1 MTGKSTNQS
10 DQAKKSSAIEFIM
23 PEPSE
28 AAQRSTLSKSVFLLP
43 SIMTL
48 SSMFAG
54 FYAIIAA
61 MQHQYI
67 HAAVAIFIAMIFDG
81 LDGRLARLTNTQTE
95 FGAQLDSIADM
106 VSFGLAPAVLI
117 YAFSLYRWGEIGWLI
132 AFLYAAC
139 TGLRLAKFNIAPSD
153 KSYFYG
159 LATPAAAAV
168 VASFIWVVTKYQL
181 SDFWV
186 HDVVLVLAI
195 VLSLLKVSSIPYRSF
210 KDVDLKAKVS
220 LLAIII
226 FIFILVF
233 VWAEPALVLLAFFGL
248 YALTGPIFWLVHRM
262 RRKSM

>member
-1 MTGKSTNQS
+1 MSDNQQNQS
-10 DQAKKSSAIEFIM
+10 KPSKVDLIM

-28 AAQRSTLSKSVFLLP
+28 EAKRSTLSKSIFLLP
-43 SIMTL
+43 SLMTL

-54 FYAIIAA
+54 FYGIIAA
-61 MQHQYI
+61 MSGHYV
-67 HAAVAIFIAMIFDG
+67 HTAVAIFIARVFDG

-117 YAFSLYRWGEIGWLI
+117 YIFSLMKWGKVGWLI

-159 LATPAAAAV
+159 LSTPAAAGV
-168 VASFIWVVTKYQL
+168 VASFVWVVVQYQL
-181 SDFWV
+181 SYFWI
-186 HDVVLVLAI
+186 HYIVLFMTIA
-195 VLSLLKVSSIPYRSF
+195 LSLLKVSSIPYRSF

-220 LLAIII
+220 LLT
-226 FIFILVF
+226 ILLVILILLL
-233 VWAEPALVLLAFFGL
+233 VWAEPAPVLLAFFSL
-248 YALTGPIFWLVHRM
+248 YALSGPLFWLISLLRSK
-262 RRKSM
+262 KSRA